1 MKYCV
6 KNKVEMTQWEIHKL
20 FFLGGFGHAVTTF
33 QRRRRVRPLPPG
45 RESTPGDKMAVWAI
59 RTKQARVVNN
69 LI

>member
-33 QRRRRVRPLPPG
+33 QSATNPSFLCNKIHG
-45 RESTPGDKMAVWAI
+45 WSSNI
-59 RTKQARVVNN
+59 RILDQPH
-69 LI
+69 L